1 MDTDV
6 SFMERAIS
14 LALRSRPFAG
24 INPPVGAVLVSQGAM
39 IGEGFH
45 NGPGTPHAEVAA
57 LCDARMRFKGAG
69 QSFAGSTL
77 YCTLEPCC
85 HRGAGKRTPP
95 CTDAIIAAGI
105 SRVVFASRDPNPL
118 VAGRGAALL
127 REAGVRVEG
136 GLLADRADELIEAFS
151 VSIRFHRPFTRLKW
165 AQSLDGRL
173 ACRGGTSRW
182 ITNGAARASAHE
194 LRALHDAV
202 MIGAGTL
209 RADDPQLTVR
219 DAPVEPGLAL
229 RQPLRVVLA
238 GNAPL
243 PQDARLF
250 SPCLR
255 DGTIVL
261 AAPSTPALGQ
271 CRAAG
276 IRVRE
281 VAAADDGLP
290 DLGSSLRA
298 LYEEGI
304 GSVLVEGGAKLLTS
318 LILRGLWDAVT
329 VFTAPLILGKGI
341 EAVGD
346 LGIGSPDSGITLEN
360 ARVQVHDGYI
370 RLDAGNPG
378 TPAAAMA
385 AVKEEACLR
394 D

>member
-24 INPPVGAVLVSQGAM
+24 INPPVGAVLVREGAI
-39 IGEGFH
+39 IGQGFH
-45 NGPGTPHAEVAA
+45 NGPGTPHAEAAA
-57 LCDARMRFKGAG
+57 LLDARARFPGAG
-69 QSFAGSTL
+69 RPFTGATL

-105 SRVVFASRDPNPL
+105 SRVVFASRDPNPS
-118 VAGRGAALL
+118 VGGRGAALL
-127 REAGVRVEG
+127 REAGRWRVEA

-173 ACRGGTSRW
+173 ACRGGASRW
-182 ITNGAARASAHE
+182 ITNSEARVSVYG

-209 RADDPQLTVR
+209 RTDDPRLTVR
-219 DAPVEPGLAL
+219 DVPVEPGLDL

-238 GNAPL
+238 GKAPL
-243 PQDARLF
+243 PLDARLF

-261 AAPSTPALGQ
+261 AASSSPALG
-271 CRAAG
+271 
-276 IRVRE
+276 
-281 VAAADDGLP
+281 
-290 DLGSSLRA
+290 
-298 LYEEGI
+298 
-304 GSVLVEGGAKLLTS
+304 
-318 LILRGLWDAVT
+318 
-329 VFTAPLILGKGI
+329 
-341 EAVGD
+341 
-346 LGIGSPDSGITLEN
+346 
-360 ARVQVHDGYI
+360 
-370 RLDAGNPG
+370 
-378 TPAAAMA
+378 
-385 AVKEEACLR
+385 
-394 D
+394 